1 MLLGHDGLDDQQ
13 GGHHQHRG
21 DDEADDHVLDQAGQN
36 EADKGDASHGQRIG
50 DLGEHMVQVVA
61 VGTGRSHDGGIR
73 DGGAVVAHNAAGAG
87 RRQTD
92 GAQHRLLIVVE
103 YLDHDG
109 GHDADGAPGGTGGEA
124 DGRADDEDHGGQE
137 LSQAAGAGH
146 GADDEV
152 GGVHAV
158 AGQAAQRPGEG
169 QDQDGGDHLD
179 EALRHG
185 LEGLLKAN
193 GAPQP
198 VVHIGEHQSQ
208 HGTDSQA
215 RAGGGVRES
224 GSERM
229 VVAALGIEV
238 AAGVDQ
244 ADDAGGDQNHHGQD
258 QVDNG
263 GLALGA
269 GLVVVS
275 AGEGTLGGGEQ
286 VVLDLRVVLMGQHG
300 TVVDVQDGDDHDHQQ
315 GQQAVVV
322 PGDLG
327 YKQLD
332 SVDAVGLDVAGHGGS
347 PGGHGSDHADGSS
360 RGVDDVGQLGAGDL
374 VGLGDGTHHGAHGQA
389 VEVVVDEDQHA
400 QQHGHQLCAAAGLNG
415 LLGPA
420 AERLGAAGL
429 VHQVHHDAQY
439 HQEHD
444 DGDVAG
450 VGHGGDDAVIAF
462 HQLHQRLPG
471 LEVADQQSAY
481 QAAQEQRGIH
491 FLADQGQHD
500 GYNGGQQGPE
510 GACERGGRAFHNDG
524 SVLECEAEDRQQHHK
539 DTQRNEIRYFGTFL
553 FHVCD
558 LPPHKLFSH
567 HTCLLRYCQPLNVIF
582 HYFNKL

>member
-1 MLLGHDGLDDQQ
+1 
-13 GGHHQHRG
+13 
-21 DDEADDHVLDQAGQN
+21 
-36 EADKGDASHGQRIG
+36 
-50 DLGEHMVQVVA
+50 
-61 VGTGRSHDGGIR
+61 
-73 DGGAVVAHNAAGAG
+73 
-87 RRQTD
+87 
-92 GAQHRLLIVVE
+92 
-103 YLDHDG
+103 
-109 GHDADGAPGGTGGEA
+109 
-124 DGRADDEDHGGQE
+124 
-137 LSQAAGAGH
+137 
-146 GADDEV
+146 
-152 GGVHAV
+152 
-158 AGQAAQRPGEG
+158 
-169 QDQDGGDHLD
+169 
-179 EALRHG
+179 
-185 LEGLLKAN
+185 
-193 GAPQP
+193 
-198 VVHIGEHQSQ
+198 
-208 HGTDSQA
+208 
-215 RAGGGVRES
+215 
-224 GSERM
+224 M
-229 VVAALGIEV
+229 VVAALGIEE

-275 AGEGTLGGGEQ
+275 AGEGALGGGEQ

-332 SVDAVGLDVAGHGGS
+332 SIDAVGLDVAGHGSG

-400 QQHGHQLCAAAGLNG
+400 QQHGHQLCARTGMYGLG
-415 LLGPA
+415 GPA

-444 DGDVAG
+444 DGDVARI
-450 VGHGGDDAVIAF
+450 GHGGDDAVIAF

-471 LEVADQQSAY
+471 PEVADQQSAY

>member
-1 MLLGHDGLDDQQ
+1 MLLGHDGPDDQQ
-13 GGHHQHRG
+13 GGDHQRRR
-21 DDEADDHVLDQAGQN
+21 DDEADDHVLDQAGQD
-36 EADKGDASHGQRIG
+36 EADEGNAGHGQRIG
-50 DLGEHMVQVVA
+50 DLGEHMVQVIA
-61 VGTGRSHDGGIR
+61 VCAGRSHDGGVG

-92 GAQHRLLIVVE
+92 GAQDGVGVE
-103 YLDHDG
+103 VEHLDHDG

-137 LSQAAGAGH
+137 LGQLPRAGH
-146 GADDEV
+146 GVDHEV

-158 AGQAAQRPGEG
+158 TGQAAQRPGKR

-179 EALRHG
+179 EAVGHR
-185 LEGLLKAN
+185 LEGLLKAD

-198 VVHIGEHQSQ
+198 EVDEREHQSQ
-208 HGTDSQA
+208 HGADGQA
-215 RAGGGVRES
+215 RAGGGV
-224 GSERM
+224 GERAHE
-229 VVAALGIEV
+229 VVEILAGVIVV

-244 ADDAGGDQNHHGQD
+244 ADDAGDDQNHHGQ
-258 QVDNG
+258 QQIQHG

-275 AGEGTLGGGEQ
+275 AGEGTLGSGEQ
-286 VVLDLRVVLMGQHG
+286 VVLHLGVVLMGQHG

-322 PGDLG
+322 PGDLPDEH
-327 YKQLD
+327 LD
-332 SVDAVGLDVAGHGGS
+332 AADGVRVDVAGHGGS
-347 PGGHGSDHADGSS
+347 PGGHGSDHADGSG
-360 RGVDDVGQLGAGDL
+360 RGVDDVGQLGAGD
-374 VGLGDGTHHGAHGQA
+374 VMALGDGTHHGANGQA

-400 QQHGHQLCAAAGLNG
+400 QQHGHQLCARTGMYGLG
-415 LLGPA
+415 GPA

-429 VHQVHHDAQY
+429 VHQVHHDAQH

-444 DGDVAG
+444 DGDVARI
-450 VGHGGDDAVIAF
+450 GHGGDDAVIAF

-500 GYNGGQQGPE
+500 GHNGGQQGPE
-510 GACERGGRAFHNDG
+510 GACERGGR
-524 SVLECEAEDRQQHHK
+524 VLNEDRCIFIADAQNDQQHDK
-539 DTQRNEIRYFGTFL
+539 DTQRNEIRDFGTFL

-558 LPPHKLFSH
+558 LPPHKMCFHLSRFLADCQRFSN
-567 HTCLLRYCQPLNVIF
+567 LEGG
-582 HYFNKL
+582 